1 MRMPK
6 HERRKRKMSMTKKQR
21 ELKRERDRRYREKK
35 RLAAKKAAKSEAAK
49 TTKPIKPVA
58 SKGLRVR
65 IQLKKPK
72 SVKVDPVQT
81 RCRVAAVALK
91 ALSAYLMG

>member
-1 MRMPK
+1 MPK

-35 RLAAKKAAKSEAAK
+35 RLAAKKAAKSEGAK
-49 TTKPIKPVA
+49 TSKPIKPVA
-58 SKGLRVR
+58 SKGLKVR

-72 SVKVDPVQT
+72 SVKIDPVQT

>member
-1 MRMPK
+1 MPK
-6 HERRKRKMSMTKKQR
+6 HERRKREMSMTKKQR

-35 RLAAKKAAKSEAAK
+35 RLAAKKAAKSEGVK

-58 SKGLRVR
+58 SKGLKVR

-72 SVKVDPVQT
+72 AVKIDPVQT

>member
-1 MRMPK
+1 MPK

-35 RLAAKKAAKSEAAK
+35 RLAAKKAVKLEGPK
-49 TTKPIKPVA
+49 TAKPIKPVA
-58 SKGLRVR
+58 SKGLKVR
-65 IQLKKPK
+65 IQLNKPK

-81 RCRVAAVALK
+81 RCMVAAVALK

>member
-1 MRMPK
+1 
-6 HERRKRKMSMTKKQR
+6 MSMTNKQR

-35 RLAAKKAAKSEAAK
+35 RLAAKKAAKLEGLK
-49 TTKPIKPVA
+49 TAKPIKPVA
-58 SKGLRVR
+58 SRGLKVR
-65 IQLKKPK
+65 IQLNKPK
-72 SVKVDPVQT
+72 SIKVDPVQT

>member
-1 MRMPK
+1 
-6 HERRKRKMSMTKKQR
+6 MSMTKKQR

-35 RLAAKKAAKSEAAK
+35 RLAVKKLVKTDGPR
-49 TTKPIKPVA
+49 TTKPIKPVV
-58 SKGLRVR
+58 SKGLKMR

-81 RCRVAAVALK
+81 RCRVAAIALN